1 MPLNFDNLKYFIILR
16 LWKIHITTF
25 FGIII
30 ILLHGTQYQEQNMLL
45 FFSGIKELDAEGVIK
60 SSKIET
66 LIHIINNPKSIK

>member
-1 MPLNFDNLKYFIILR
+1 MENTYNYVFWYNYYTNTWYAIPRAKYVA
-16 LWKIHITTF
+16 
-25 FGIII
+25 
-30 ILLHGTQYQEQNMLL
+30 